1 MLEMICVQVP
11 EEFADE
17 LAMAGFAEIDQ
28 PRLGGYEAQAV
39 LTFMTA
45 AVGFTANVATIV
57 VAKDAIADFA
67 RRLRFWM
74 CRRTGSDS
82 GSEFVIEVT
91 SRSGDSELRLTCQ
104 RTAAAADPMVDTA
117 ALMTLLHAVF
127 AGGPPAGGVTSNG
140 PTPPF
145 GLDSGQNGDE

>member
-17 LAMAGFAEIDQ
+17 LAMAGFAEVDQ

-39 LTFMTA
+39 VTFVTT

-57 VAKDAIADFA
+57 VAKDKIADFV
-67 RRLRFWM
+67 RLLRSWM
-74 CRRTGSDS
+74 WRRTGSHP

-91 SRSGDSELRLTCQ
+91 SRSGGSELWLKCR
-104 RTAAAADPMVDTA
+104 RPAVGVDPLVDTA

-127 AGGPPAGGVTSNG
+127 AGGPPVGGVASNG
-140 PTPPF
+140 STPPF
-145 GLDSGQNGDE
+145 GLDPGQNGDE